1 MKKYKF
7 LNFKFKIGYLV
18 VFVSLLTACNQQK
31 DNNKSITTNNQIELA
46 IGFELYDYEGFKL
59 LKVKNS
65 SPESN
70 KTETYVL
77 HKNGFQIPDSIKSH
91 TSIVVPINNII
102 VTSTTH
108 IPSLEML
115 GTTETL
121 IGFPGLNYISSETV
135 RAKIDKGQI
144 KEVGQNE
151 SINTEIV
158 IDLNPVVLVSFAIYE
173 SNQTLE
179 NLKQAGIKVLLN
191 GDWNEKNPLGKAE
204 WIKFFGALYDKDQEA
219 KEIFERIKSEYQL
232 AKELALT
239 STQKPSI
246 LTGNIFEDV
255 WYLPKGDSW
264 SAVFLEDANT
274 EYFWKDT
281 SGTGSLAF
289 SFEQVFDTAQNAD
302 FWIGAGIYTSLDEMK
317 KANPHYKEFKAFQE
331 EKVYSFS
338 MKKGVTGGAIY
349 YELAPNRPDLV
360 LKDIIKIT
368 HPELLEDYELQFFE
382 QLK

>member
-1 MKKYKF
+1 MKISSILNVKF
-7 LNFKFKIGYLV
+7 PFFVLFATTLFFSNCKQQNESFKAI
-18 VFVSLLTACNQQK
+18 
-31 DNNKSITTNNQIELA
+31 SIENQIEFA
-46 IGFELYDYEGFKL
+46 KGFELYDYGDFKL
-59 LKVKNS
+59 LKVKNT
-65 SPESN
+65 SPDSN
-70 KTETYVL
+70 KSETYVL
-77 HKNGFQIPDSIKSH
+77 HKQDFQIPDSLKTYI
-91 TSIVVPINNII
+91 SISVPINNII

-115 GTTETL
+115 AATQTL

-135 RAKIDKGQI
+135 REKIKEGQI

-151 SINTEIV
+151 RINTEIV
-158 IDLNPVVLVSFAIYE
+158 VDLNPDVLVSFAINE

-204 WIKFFGALYDKDQEA
+204 WIKFFGALYDKNNKA
-219 KEIFERIKSEYQL
+219 SEIFEGIKSDYQL

-239 STQKPSI
+239 STERPSV

-264 SAVFLEDANT
+264 SATFLTDANAQ
-274 EYFWKDT
+274 YFWKDT
-281 SGTGSLAF
+281 SGTGSLAL
-289 SFEQVFDTAQNAD
+289 SFEEVFDIAQNAD

-317 KANPHYKEFKAFQE
+317 KANPHYEAFKAFKE
-331 EKVYSFS
+331 GKVYSFS
-338 MKKGVTGGAIY
+338 TKKGITGGTIY